1 MVNVDVR
8 IFLCLACL
16 PLLKYNLLRA
26 VADASV
32 DAPSS
37 EPLELPG
44 LGERPIARA
53 IIAVTEFLFLWRL
66 GLAGIV
72 LLDETVMLVCVP
84 EGDVYY
90 YYILNSTFHSETL
103 TI

>member
-1 MVNVDVR
+1 MNVDVR
-8 IFLCLACL
+8 MFLCFACL

-26 VADASV
+26 VADESV

-53 IIAVTEFLFLWRL
+53 IIAVTEFLFLCRL

-72 LLDETVMLVCVP
+72 LFDDTVMLVCVP
-84 EGDVYY
+84 VDLMFVVVV
-90 YYILNSTFHSETL
+90 LV
-103 TI
+103 

>member
-8 IFLCLACL
+8 IFLCLACR
-16 PLLKYNLLRA
+16 PLLKYSLLSA
-26 VADASV
+26 VAEANV

-44 LGERPIARA
+44 LGERPIASA

-84 EGDVYY
+84 GKNLFV
-90 YYILNSTFHSETL
+90 IVINSCHLRAL